1 MLTSCLSKWSCV
13 FVCLSFKERK
23 RLYISISNIFS
34 NEIKANLWVMNREP
48 FPNMSSAP
56 REKKRENEC
65 GERKNER
72 KN

>member
-1 MLTSCLSKWSCV
+1 MFILCFLKWSCV
-13 FVCLSFKERK
+13 FVCLFFKERK
-23 RLYISISNIFS
+23 RLYILILNIFS
-34 NEIKANLWVMNREP
+34 NEIKVNLWVMNREL
-48 FPNMSSAP
+48 FFNMLLVF